1 MFAID
6 TRSRTMAVMPSR
18 SKRKSP
24 GKAKRS
30 ARPRSA
36 VPRPTAKPFLRFYH
50 SAGLREK
57 TLSVLGAL
65 ERAHDA
71 TSHRAALADIVTE
84 LTNSGM
90 DYYFMKPLK
99 LVKAGFIVEQSAKLG
114 MAGAQQVMGSVLHNF
129 IGRMDRPQLLFVCG
143 YIRQLM
149 L

>member
-1 MFAID
+1 MGH
-6 TRSRTMAVMPSR
+6 MPSR
-18 SKRKSP
+18 STRKSP
-24 GKAKRS
+24 AKAKRS

-36 VPRPTAKPFLRFYH
+36 GPRPTAEPFLRFYH
-50 SAGLREK
+50 SAVLREK
-57 TLSVLGAL
+57 TLAVLSAL

-71 TSHRAALADIVTE
+71 TSHRSALADIVAE

-99 LVKAGFIVEQSAKLG
+99 LVEAGFIVEQSAKLG
-114 MAGAQQVMGSVLHNF
+114 LAGAQQVMGSVIRNI